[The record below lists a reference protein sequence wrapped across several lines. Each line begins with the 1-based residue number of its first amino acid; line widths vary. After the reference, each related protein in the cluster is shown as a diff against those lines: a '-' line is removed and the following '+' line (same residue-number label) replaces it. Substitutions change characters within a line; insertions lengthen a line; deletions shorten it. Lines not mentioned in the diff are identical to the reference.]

1 MFSGIGL
8 SEIMI
13 VMLIALLVLG
23 PEKLPDAA
31 RKLGKGMRELRR
43 ASTMF
48 SDMFMLEE
56 DSPPTKQTKQQ
67 APSSGQANQ
76 SSSGSFEPPPYEY
89 KEGDSI
95 ARSVQKRAPS
105 RPVLLSSM
113 RRPTHIIS
121 VPLSPRLQAPRHEA
135 MCVHEKLAA
144 TRGVGV

>member
-48 SDMFMLEE
+48 SDMFMLDE
-56 DSPPTKQTKQQ
+56 DSPPTKQNAQ
-67 APSSGQANQ
+67 APSSEQADQ
-76 SSSGSFEPPPYEY
+76 PLSGSFEPPPYEY

-95 ARSVQKRAPS
+95 ARSVQKRTPS
-105 RPVLLSSM
+105 RPVLLSNM
-113 RRPTHIIS
+113 RRPTHIVS
-121 VPLSPRLQAPRHEA
+121 VPLSPRLQAPEHEA
-135 MCVHEKLAA
+135 RCVHEKLAA
-144 TRGVGV
+144 ARGVDV